1 MRIWF
6 DKINE
11 FIKIDNGIRYL
22 ALDHSQFDKI
32 CDSIK
37 YLFSGK
43 SGIADSIN
51 HSFAR
56 IRIDSYSYI
65 PIEKNESS

>member
-22 ALDHSQFDKI
+22 ALDYSQFDKI

-37 YLFSGK
+37 YLFSEK

-51 HSFAR
+51 HNFAR

-65 PIEKNESS
+65 PIEKK